1 MPVSKSPSGGNMP
14 DHKLA
19 NSFDSLVKSFLN
31 EYKVATTNDISR
43 IIDRLDRLE
52 RLITKSAIETGKI
65 RKNGDLARMTSASS
79 VVLSVIKDSRD
90 GADFAHIKKKTGYDD
105 KKLRNIIFRLNKIE
119 KIKRLE
125 RGLYVING

>member
-1 MPVSKSPSGGNMP
+1 M
-14 DHKLA
+14 
-19 NSFDSLVKSFLN
+19 
-31 EYKVATTNDISR
+31 ATTNDISR